1 MKIVLLFYVFH
12 ALEQTDVGLLF
23 NSTETFIVRRVSF
36 LSVFYSQVEVYPVF
50 ILKTLKEEYLSAKN
64 ALFLNIFSLCETN
77 KLDVGEL

>member
-12 ALEQTDVGLLF
+12 ALEQTDVGLHF

-36 LSVFYSQVEVYPVF
+36 LSVFYSQVEIYPVF
-50 ILKTLKEEYLSAKN
+50 ILKTLKAEYLSAKN

-77 KLDVGEL
+77 KLNVGEL